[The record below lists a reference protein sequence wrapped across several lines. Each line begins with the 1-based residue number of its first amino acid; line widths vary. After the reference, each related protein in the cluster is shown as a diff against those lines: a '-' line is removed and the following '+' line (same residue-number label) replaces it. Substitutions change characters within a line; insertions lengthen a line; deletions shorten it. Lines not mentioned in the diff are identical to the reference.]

1 MSRKTEER
9 PSVFMLQKLVK
20 RDKLR
25 KRVADQKDTETANKP
40 HLEWVFVPL
49 LYKLKLNT
57 HIRSECCA
65 AIIAEYSFW
74 CERKTNI
81 PVLNDISW
89 EEVHYTRLLRNKTLS
104 L

>member
-1 MSRKTEER
+1 MSRKTEEP
-9 PSVFMLQKLVK
+9 PSVFMLQKPVR

-25 KRVADQKDTETANKP
+25 KPVADQRDTETVNKT
-40 HLEWVFVPL
+40 HLEWVSIPL
-49 LYKLKLNT
+49 LYKLKPNT
-57 HIRSECCA
+57 YIRSECCA

-74 CERKTNI
+74 CKRKTNI